1 MSKPLHILVD
11 TSNLFFRA
19 MGHGQSGATEKEVV
33 SMTLAA
39 ASAIIANCYEMFN
52 ATHTVLAF
60 ESFSWR
66 RKAFPD
72 YKVSRRQV
80 QMTAKEAE
88 TQRLLYE
95 AVDKF
100 RDFVQTQTNASPI
113 RANMAEGDDV
123 IARWIELHPDVEHVI
138 ISTDGDMHQLV
149 RPGVSAYSGMTQKC
163 WTSNGILISEET
175 MLKKTPVSF
184 KKWNSTWRHL
194 DADFDPKW
202 SLYQKIMRGD
212 RSDSIPTAVKPRTRT
227 KVLLEAYTDPDAL
240 DKLLDTV
247 REDLPGK
254 PKVGDLIA
262 RNTKLV
268 DLSYRPPE
276 VNASI
281 DAIIEELR
289 QRDRQSRVGIKYQF
303 FCRDHGMVRAGQ
315 LAHKFARPYSNPVN
329 HEEAE

>member
-1 MSKPLHILVD
+1 MSKRHILVD

-19 MGHGQSGATEKEVV
+19 MGYGQSGASEQEIV

-39 ASAIIANCYEMFN
+39 ASSIIAKSYEMFD
-52 ATHTVLAF
+52 ASHTMLAF

-66 RKAFPD
+66 RVAYPE
-72 YKVSRRQV
+72 YKSGRRQG
-80 QMTAKEAE
+80 QMTAKEE
-88 TQRLLYE
+88 KIQKLLYE
-95 AVDKF
+95 SIDKF
-100 RDFVQTQTNASPI
+100 RDFVATQTNASPI
-113 RANMAEGDDV
+113 RANMAEGDDI
-123 IARWIELHPDVEHVI
+123 IARWIELHPDVEHIV

-149 RPGVSAYSGMTQKC
+149 RPGVSVFSGMTNKC
-163 WTSNGILISEET
+163 WTHNGVLISEEN

-184 KKWNSTWRHL
+184 QKWNSTWRNF
-194 DADFDPKW
+194 DGEFDPKW
-202 SLYQKIMRGD
+202 SLYEKIMRGD

-227 KVLLEAYTDPDAL
+227 TVLREAYSDPEAL
-240 DKLLDTV
+240 EKLIDTV

-276 VNASI
+276 VNQSI
-281 DAIIEELR
+281 DAVVKELR
-289 QRDRQSRVGIKYQF
+289 DRERQSRIGIKYQF

-315 LAHKFARPYSNPVN
+315 LAHKFARPYSNPVH
-329 HEEAE
+329 HEEAA